1 MVFLNVLLLSVCNK
15 NKNIQTILNSMK
27 SVSVL
32 ESGLFKVTA
41 VCCLNFVFEH
51 YSLEIYG
58 ILGIVQKTESSCQKR
73 LENSGF

>member
-1 MVFLNVLLLSVCNK
+1 
-15 NKNIQTILNSMK
+15 MK

-32 ESGLFKVTA
+32 ESGLFKVSA

-51 YSLEIYG
+51 YSLEMYG

-73 LENSGF
+73 LENSGFSFTIAINGKTNHTMSYEAT